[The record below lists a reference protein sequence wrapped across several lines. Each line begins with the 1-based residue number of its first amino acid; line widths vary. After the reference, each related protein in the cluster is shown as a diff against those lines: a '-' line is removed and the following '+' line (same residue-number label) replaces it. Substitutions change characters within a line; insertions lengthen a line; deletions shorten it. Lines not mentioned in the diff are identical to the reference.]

1 MEQHQSNVY
10 LCCVIITQQKMEK
23 DKETRLKAA
32 QSVML
37 GAICGDIIGSAYE
50 FHPQKDVNLPLFT
63 PYDKFTDDTVCTIAI
78 ADAMMSGEPYE
89 KVLQKW
95 CRKYPRAGYGGHFR
109 LWIIV
114 EDPEPYDSWGN
125 GSAMR
130 VSSAGAFGRTLDE
143 VLALAKESAE
153 ITHNHPEGIK
163 GAQATAAA
171 IYFALNGMSKE
182 DMRTVLERMF
192 GYDLS
197 RDYYEIQ
204 QHYSFD
210 VSCQGSVPE
219 SIIAFLHS
227 TDYESTIRLAV
238 AMGGDADTMGAIAG
252 GIAAAYYGGVP
263 ENIANRCVELLPGEM
278 VEVIGSFNEALED
291 RHGR

>member
-1 MEQHQSNVY
+1 MHIEEQE
-10 LCCVIITQQKMEK
+10 IE
-23 DKETRLKAA
+23 KETRYEI
-32 QSVML
+32 QRNMI
-37 GAICGDIIGSAYE
+37 GAFIGDILGSTYE
-50 FHPQKDVNLPLFT
+50 FDYTQNYDFELF
-63 PYDKFTDDTVCTIAI
+63 PHGSSFTDDTVCTIAI
-78 ADAMMSGEPYE
+78 ADAILRGIPYRDSLIE
-89 KVLQKW
+89 W